1 MKLSKYILASAV
13 ALFASATVSYADL
26 VVNIT
31 GATAFRAAA
40 HTSIIAALGG
50 AGVTQ
55 YAFSTAT
62 GAAAAN
68 LATADRAIFV
78 GTVANIPGT
87 VTVRASWSGST
98 AGIASVVNATTVSVP
113 LLNTTVSITGVN
125 GIGTVAN
132 NFQAV
137 VPKFSF
143 SDVAQAASNTP
154 TPALTGNQVGVVPF
168 QFIAQK
174 GAPLGITNMT
184 DQLHAALYSTGS
196 VPLST
201 FTGSSADEATLVVAT
216 GRNNGSGTRV
226 TILAETGYGFNTT
239 VQQFQPT
246 ITGVTPN
253 SSITSL
259 GSATN
264 NGYSSNSGV
273 RIVLEANPL
282 PGFLVASYLTISDA
296 TQAIANGAKGLTY
309 NGVPYSVANVVNGQ
323 YSLWGYQWFYQA
335 AGLNADET
343 EFVTSFVAAIPANL
357 GTAGIPIPDMK
368 VTRQGGDGGPI
379 FTNL

>member
-1 MKLSKYILASAV
+1 MKLSKYILATAV
-13 ALFASATVSYADL
+13 ALFASASVSYADL

-55 YAFSTAT
+55 YAFSTTT
-62 GAAAAN
+62 GVAASN
-68 LATADRAIFV
+68 LSSADRAIFR
-78 GTVANIPGT
+78 GTVSGITGT

-98 AGIASVVNATTVSVP
+98 TGIASVVNATTVSVP
-113 LLNTTVSITGVN
+113 LTTTTMTTGGTN
-125 GIGTVAN
+125 GGISFEN
-132 NFQAV
+132 V

-174 GAPLGITNMT
+174 GAPSGITNMT
-184 DQLHAALYSTGS
+184 DQLHAALFSTGS
-196 VPLST
+196 APLST
-201 FTGSSADEATLVVAT
+201 FTGSSADELTLVVAT

-226 TILAETGYGFNTT
+226 TILSETGYGFNTP

-253 SSITSL
+253 SSITVL
-259 GSATN
+259 GSASN

-273 RIVLEANPL
+273 RTVLEANPL
-282 PGFLVASYLTISDA
+282 SGFLVASYLTISDA
-296 TQAIANGAKGLTY
+296 TQAITNGAKGLTY

-335 AGLNADET
+335 AGLNGDET
-343 EFVTSFVAAIPANL
+343 TFVTSFVAAIPANL

-368 VTRQGGDGGPI
+368 VTRSGGDGGAI
-379 FTNL
+379 LTNL